1 MRQKQKNLPNIF
13 LYLGDYD
20 MTATIHS
27 DTYPAIDP
35 TKADLTG
42 KAVFVTGGSR
52 GLGRAMVLSFAQA
65 GASYIAVGA
74 RSDLSQVAKD
84 AEAAA
89 LSANRAAPK
98 FLPINLDIAD
108 PKSVEDAAAAVEK
121 AFGRCDIV
129 VNNAGVIGDMVLIGD
144 SNPDAWWR
152 VLEVNLRGPYLISRA
167 FLPLLLKTGDAYV
180 VNISSVGAHLV
191 GPTLSAYQI
200 SKLSVLRFSQ
210 FLNAEYAGKGVVSF
224 AIHPGNI
231 PTDMV
236 GGHEGVPD
244 HLKQGPYHPRRV
256 PHLVM
261 LILS

>member
-1 MRQKQKNLPNIF
+1 
-13 LYLGDYD
+13 
-20 MTATIHS
+20 MTPTVHS

-35 TKADLTG
+35 TKANLTG

-52 GLGRAMVLSFAQA
+52 GLGRMMVLSLARA

-74 RSDLSQVAKD
+74 RSDLSRVAKD
-84 AEAAA
+84 AEVAA

-129 VNNAGVIGDMVLIGD
+129 VNNAGIIGDFALIGD

-152 VLEVNLRGPYLISRA
+152 VLEVNLRGPYLVSRA

-191 GPTLSAYQI
+191 GPTLSAYQT
-200 SKLSVLRFSQ
+200 SKLSLLRFSE
-210 FLNAEYAGKGVVSF
+210 FLNAEYAGKGVISF

-231 PTDMV
+231 PTDIM
-236 GGHEGVPD
+236 GGPEGVPD
-244 HLKQGPYHPRRV
+244 NLKHGPYYPSRV
-256 PHLVM
+256 PDLVC
-261 LILS
+261 

>member
-1 MRQKQKNLPNIF
+1 MTNIF
-13 LYLGDYD
+13 FSCPGDYD
-20 MTATIHS
+20 VTVAVHS

-35 TKADLTG
+35 TKANLTG

-52 GLGRAMVLSFAQA
+52 GLGRAMVLSFARA

-74 RSDLSQVAKD
+74 RSDLSRVAKD

-89 LSANRAAPK
+89 LLAGRAAPK

-108 PKSVEDAAAAVEK
+108 ATSVEDAAAAVEN
-121 AFGRCDIV
+121 AFGRCDII
-129 VNNAGVIGDMVLIGD
+129 VNNAGVIGDFALIGD

-191 GPTLSAYQI
+191 SPTLSAYQT
-200 SKLSVLRFSQ
+200 SKLAVLRFSQ
-210 FLNAEYAGKGVVSF
+210 FLNTEYAGKGVTSF

-236 GGHEGVPD
+236 GGPEGVPD
-244 HLKQGPYHPRRV
+244 NLKQSPYYPTRARD
-256 PHLVM
+256 LVC
-261 LILS
+261 